1 MTAEKITAYK
11 GFDLQ
16 LRCRDHQFEVGK
28 TYTHDGPVVVC
39 KSGYHACEHPLDVL
53 RYYPPASSRYAIV
66 AQSGALARHQD
77 DSKIASGIITIQAE
91 LRLHDLIQAAV
102 AYTFSRAKNSR
113 AKKVNGASTKAARKA
128 VSATGDYGAA
138 FATGYEGAA
147 SATGYEGAAS
157 ATGIKGAASAT
168 GIKGAAS
175 ATGTSGAA
183 SATGYEGAAFATG
196 IKGAASATGQHSVAL
211 AAGCKSYAMAAE
223 TGAIFLVERNAKNE
237 LVGVFASKIGENG
250 IKANTWYALREGK
263 PVEVAP

>member
-28 TYTHDGPVVVC
+28 TYTHDGPVVAC

-53 RYYPPASSRYAIV
+53 CYYPPASSRYAIV
-66 AQSGALARHQD
+66 AQSGALARHDD

-102 AYTFSRAKNSR
+102 AYTFSRAK
-113 AKKVNGASTKAARKA
+113 KVKGVSTKAARKA
-128 VSATGDYGAA
+128 ASAPGTYGAA
-138 FATGYEGAA
+138 SATCTYGAA
-147 SATGYEGAAS
+147 SATGFKGAACATGNYGAAS
-157 ATGIKGAASAT
+157 ATGK
-168 GIKGAAS
+168 
-175 ATGTSGAA
+175 
-183 SATGYEGAAFATG
+183 
-196 IKGAASATGQHSVAL
+196 HSVAL
-211 AAGCKSYAMAAE
+211 AAGYESYAMAAE

-263 PVEVAP
+263 PVEVSP

>member
-1 MTAEKITAYK
+1 MTGDKITAYK

-28 TYTHDGPVVVC
+28 TYTHDGPVVAC

-66 AQSGALARHQD
+66 AQSGALARHD
-77 DSKIASGIITIQAE
+77 NDSKIASGIITIQAE
-91 LRLHDLIQAAV
+91 LRVHDLIQAAV

-128 VSATGDYGAA
+128 VSATAP
-138 FATGYEGAA
+138 
-147 SATGYEGAAS
+147 
-157 ATGIKGAASAT
+157 KGAASAT
-168 GIKGAAS
+168 GDYGAAC
-175 ATGTSGAA
+175 ATGD
-183 SATGYEGAAFATG
+183 Y
-196 IKGAASATGQHSVAL
+196 GAASATGQHSVAL

-223 TGAIFLVERNAKNE
+223 TGAIFLVERNVKKE
-237 LVGVFASKIGENG
+237 LVAVFASKIGENG

-263 PVEVAP
+263 PVEVTP

>member
-1 MTAEKITAYK
+1 MSAKSAKSAVTMQAAPTTITSYK

-102 AYTFSRAKNSR
+102 AYTFSRAK
-113 AKKVNGASTKAARKA
+113 KVNGASTKAARKA

-138 FATGYEGAA
+138 C
-147 SATGYEGAAS
+147 
-157 ATGIKGAASAT
+157 
-168 GIKGAAS
+168 
-175 ATGTSGAA
+175 ATGTYGAA
-183 SATGYEGAAFATG
+183 FATGYEGAAFATG

-250 IKANTWYALREGK
+250 IKANTWYALKGGQ
-263 PVEVAP
+263 PVEVTP